1 MLKKLVGALLF
12 SYSAQSQEI
21 RNFDRVIVHD
31 NLLVLS
37 TDVPNKQTPEN
48 NIANFLRTRKAI
60 SDYLAIQ
67 QNEKLSEIQY
77 KDKKIK
83 NHNIL

>member
-12 SYSAQSQEI
+12 SHAAQSQEI
-21 RNFDRVIVHD
+21 RNFDRVTVHD

-37 TDVPNKQTPEN
+37 MDGHHKQTSEN

-77 KDKKIK
+77 KDKKTK